1 MPAPE
6 SAWQL
11 RGAVAESL
19 PAGSPSVDSPWCQCR
34 QDTEE
39 LHDWQLWKSSQWW
52 LLTRPHALLAS
63 LHPHTDLLEL
73 PEEMY
78 IPTLLRTH
86 GRANET
92 TCDWQARCLRSS
104 E

>member
-1 MPAPE
+1 M
-6 SAWQL
+6 
-11 RGAVAESL
+11 AESL
-19 PAGSPSVDSPWCQCR
+19 PADSLSGDVPWCQCR

-73 PEEMY
+73 PDEMY